1 MFCEYYLN
9 KGAEGAEVFTG
20 EITFGICFQSTS
32 VKIKNHGAKILLIQL
47 LHFMLLNIMFIFSL
61 FVVAPSKKSP

>member
-32 VKIKNHGAKILLIQL
+32 VKIKNRKKRDGWRKKMGKMLIT
-47 LHFMLLNIMFIFSL
+47 
-61 FVVAPSKKSP
+61 VDDWW

>member
-1 MFCEYYLN
+1 MLPNSRKLEDDLYEAFIFTKYN
-9 KGAEGAEVFTG
+9 DSFTVF
-20 EITFGICFQSTS
+20 TS
-32 VKIKNHGAKILLIQL
+32 VKIKNHGAKILLIHL